1 MAAIKQEMEAAF
13 PVVSK
18 IDFAIGSVAGVLAPD
33 NLDSWSYWLKH
44 HCRCLYGEDLSQ
56 RFARFRPS
64 RTIAQAVN
72 GDVVAVIN
80 ADIAALSGQPD
91 EKRRIP
97 FQRAAARKRIRATN
111 LLRADDDTDWPD
123 TLEDYLALFAKKYP
137 SKVHELN
144 DVLRESRTP
153 GDAPDKFIARTQ
165 RFMAWFRHQ
174 LAEQKSAPEAG
185 LARGVTPPFSCA
197 VLPRYRTD
205 HHTLAR
211 GSSLKRVV

>member
-33 NLDSWSYWLKH
+33 NLDSRGYWLKH

-97 FQRAAARKRIRATN
+97 IQRAAARKRIRATN

-123 TLEDYLALFAKKYP
+123 KLEDYLALFAKKYP

-153 GDAPDKFIARTQ
+153 GEAPDKFIAR
-165 RFMAWFRHQ
+165 R
-174 LAEQKSAPEAG
+174 SG
-185 LARGVTPPFSCA
+185 LW
-197 VLPRYRTD
+197 
-205 HHTLAR
+205 R
-211 GSSLKRVV
+211 GSASNWWNRNQRQTRG